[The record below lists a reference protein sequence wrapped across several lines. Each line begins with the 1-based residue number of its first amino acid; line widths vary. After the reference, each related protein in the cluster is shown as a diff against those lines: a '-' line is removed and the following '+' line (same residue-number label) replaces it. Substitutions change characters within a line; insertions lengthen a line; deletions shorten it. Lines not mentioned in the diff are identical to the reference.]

1 MTKST
6 LEEAIET
13 LYHRNEN
20 LCWNRFFCLCR
31 SHWNADE
38 TFHWLNSWWKNQRYR
53 SQIFKNKPC
62 RQLNTT
68 NSGKKNLTNTEIPTP
83 ETDRSFDDNGVCG
96 RCADSRGSIGRGNRV
111 GHDVLL
117 SNQFNTATNLA
128 LSEITPTLGGRLVL
142 VINLFSYLNKWRKLK
157 RYWIDEKR
165 RNIANCEKASRKSGL
180 LRSIYL
186 IDDAGSQESWT
197 SICKRFH
204 FLLFLNYIFLLHE
217 QHRLVQNSIDSTTK
231 STEGRVDGYNKHI
244 TQLIF

>member
-1 MTKST
+1 MKFSV
-6 LEEAIET
+6 EIDFSVFVVRIET
-13 LYHRNEN
+13 LTKLFTDWILGGKINDTVHK
-20 LCWNRFFCLCR
+20 F
-31 SHWNADE
+31 S
-38 TFHWLNSWWKNQRYR
+38 K
-53 SQIFKNKPC
+53 
-62 RQLNTT
+62 T
-68 NSGKKNLTNTEIPTP
+68 NHAANWIPLTQAKKNLMNTETPTP

-96 RCADSRGSIGRGNRV
+96 RCADSRGSIGRSNRV

-117 SNQFNTATNLA
+117 SNQFNTTTNLA

-165 RNIANCEKASRKSGL
+165 RNIANCEKASQKSGL

-244 TQLIF
+244 TQLIFYKFQQSTS